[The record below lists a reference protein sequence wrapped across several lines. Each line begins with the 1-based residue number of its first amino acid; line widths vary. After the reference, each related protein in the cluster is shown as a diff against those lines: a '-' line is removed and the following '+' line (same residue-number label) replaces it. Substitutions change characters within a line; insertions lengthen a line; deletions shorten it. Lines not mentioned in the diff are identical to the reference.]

1 MKVYIGPY
9 RNHYS
14 FYKLVEFLKYFKI
27 SEERRD
33 KIADFLSNT
42 FLQKILDFFNDK
54 DRKVKIKIHRY
65 DHWNANDTLA
75 LIILPVL
82 IQLRNDLNGF
92 AFVEDEDVP
101 ENLRS
106 TNAPELTDK
115 EKNCGSWNNNAEK
128 RWHYVLDEII
138 WAFEQIVKDD
148 SMEQFTKGQL
158 KWELKEIE
166 NSDNKQIVFDE
177 TNYKFDE
184 DGYKKHEERINNG
197 LKLFG
202 KYYRNLWD

>member
-14 FYKLVEFLKYFKI
+14 FYKLVEFLKYFKV

-33 KIADFLSNT
+33 KIANFLSNT
-42 FLQKILDFFNDK
+42 FLQKILDLFNDK
-54 DRKVKIKIHRY
+54 ERKVKIKIHRY
-65 DHWNANDTLA
+65 DHWSADDTLA

-92 AFVEDEDVP
+92 AFVEDKDVP

-106 TNAPELTDK
+106 TNASELTDE
-115 EKNCGSWNNNAEK
+115 EKNCGSWDNNAEK

-138 WAFEQIVKDD
+138 WAFEQLVKDD
-148 SMEQFTKGQL
+148 SMEQFTKGEL

-166 NSDNKQIVFDE
+166 NSDNKQIVFDK